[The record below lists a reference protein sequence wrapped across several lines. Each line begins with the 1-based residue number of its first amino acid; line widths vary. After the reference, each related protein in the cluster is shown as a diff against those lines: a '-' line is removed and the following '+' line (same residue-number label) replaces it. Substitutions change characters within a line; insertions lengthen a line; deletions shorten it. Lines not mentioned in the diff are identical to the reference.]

1 MLNRFCI
8 IVPLILLTLL
18 CLGCGSEDVRSTGR
32 EKIDLIYSRGADAD
46 RLDPIHTDNGETVKV
61 MVNIYDTLVTYNAR
75 TTQLVPSLATEWS
88 HTDDNLT
95 WTFKLREGV
104 LFHDGTE
111 LDADA
116 VVFNFQRLTQKDH
129 PYRIHEQVPMEPNY
143 AVIESVTASD
153 PLTVVFQLKHTSA
166 VFLENMAIYS
176 ASIVSPTA
184 LKERGESFVSW
195 PCGTGPFMLAKRSDW
210 KLGQQLVLTAFDD
223 HWRGRPNVDRLIF
236 KPNKESGIREE
247 NIRRGNTHIADNLPP
262 QAVNRLKQEPG
273 IVVQMQPGQNVAYLT
288 MQNEHPPLDN
298 VKVRRA
304 IAMGIDKQ
312 ELIHVAYGGSGR
324 AAVNIVPPTIWG
336 AATDIEPYP
345 HDVEAAKALLAQAHE
360 EDGVPLPIE
369 LKLAYMQT
377 ERPYMPMPQQTATF
391 IKDELQ
397 KIGIKITMEPPME
410 NSLFFQRMSAGE
422 HDLGL
427 IGWSSDIND
436 PDNFLYSLMHSDNIT
451 SSGGNNLSRYRN
463 DEFDALVMAAK
474 RELDRDKRK
483 EMYRKAQ
490 QIMFDDVPTLPLVHT
505 DVRIVLRDYIKGY
518 RLHPT
523 SMVRL
528 RQTYF
533 EKQEEGA
540 NDE

>member
-18 CLGCGSEDVRSTGR
+18 CMGCGSEDVSSSGS
-32 EKIDLIYSRGADAD
+32 EKNDLIYSRGADAD

-61 MVNIYDTLVTYNAR
+61 MVNIYDTLIAYNSR
-75 TTQLVPSLATEWS
+75 TMQLVPSLATEWS
-88 HTDDNLT
+88 HSDDNLT

-104 LFHDGTE
+104 LFHDGTKM
-111 LDADA
+111 DADA

-129 PYRIHEQVPMEPNY
+129 PHRIHTQVPMEPNY
-143 AVIESVTASD
+143 AVIESVTAIG
-153 PLTVVFQLKHTSA
+153 PLRVVFKLKHTSA
-166 VFLENMAIYS
+166 VFLENMAMYS
-176 ASIVSPTA
+176 AGIVSPTA
-184 LKERGESFVSW
+184 LKERGESFLAW
-195 PCGTGPFMLAKRSDW
+195 PCGTGPFELVEKGDW
-210 KLGQQLVLTAFDD
+210 KTGVQLVLTAFDD

-236 KPNKESGIREE
+236 VPNKESSIRAEE
-247 NIRRGNTHIADNLPP
+247 IRRGKTHIADNLPP
-262 QAVNRLKQEPG
+262 REVNQLEQDPG

-288 MQNEHPPLDN
+288 MQNEPPPLDN
-298 VKVRRA
+298 VNVRRA
-304 IAMGIDKQ
+304 IAIGINKQ
-312 ELIHVAYGGSGR
+312 ELIHVAYGDSAR
-324 AAVNIVPPTIWG
+324 PAVNIVPPTIWG

-345 HDVEAAKALLAQAHE
+345 FDVEAAKALLAKAHE
-360 EDGVPLPIE
+360 EDGVPRPIK

-391 IKDELQ
+391 IKDSLE
-397 KIGIKITMEPPME
+397 KIGIKVTMEPPME

-436 PDNFLYSLMHSDNIT
+436 PDNFLYNLMHSDNINAA
-451 SSGGNNLSRYRN
+451 GGNNLSRYRN
-463 DEFDALVMAAK
+463 DEFDALVSAAK
-474 RELDRDKRK
+474 RELDRGKRK

-505 DVRIVLRDYIKGY
+505 DVRVVLRDHVKGY
-518 RLHPT
+518 YVHPT

-528 RQTYF
+528 RKTYF
-533 EKQEEGA
+533 EKQEE
-540 NDE
+540 

>member
-1 MLNRFCI
+1 MLA
-8 IVPLILLTLL
+8 VPLFVLSLLSQ
-18 CLGCGSEDVRSTGR
+18 GCGSEEDTSSAR

-61 MVNIYDTLVTYNAR
+61 MVNIYDTLIAYNSR

-88 HTDDNLT
+88 HTADHLT

-111 LDADA
+111 FDADA
-116 VVFNFQRLTQKDH
+116 VVFNFERLTQKDH
-129 PYRIHEQVPMEPNY
+129 PHRIDKQVPMEPNY
-143 AVIESVTASD
+143 APIESVKALD

-166 VFLENMAIYS
+166 VFLENLAMYS
-176 ASIVSPTA
+176 AGIVSPTA
-184 LKERGESFVSW
+184 LKERGESFLRW
-195 PCGTGPFMLAKRSDW
+195 PCGTGPFMLAAKDDW
-210 KLGQQLVLTAFDD
+210 KQEQQLVLTAFDD

-262 QAVNRLKQEPG
+262 QAVNRLKEQSG

-312 ELIHVAYGGSGR
+312 ELIRVAHGGSGR

-345 HDVEAAKALLAQAHE
+345 HDIEAAKALLVQAHE
-360 EDGVPLPIE
+360 EDGVVLPIE

-391 IKDELQ
+391 IKDELE
-397 KIGIKITMEPPME
+397 KIGIKVTMEPPME
-410 NSLFFQRMSAGE
+410 NSLHFQRMSAGE

-427 IGWSSDIND
+427 IGWSSDVND
-436 PDNFLYSLMHSDNIT
+436 PDNFLYNLMHSDNINST
-451 SSGGNNLSRYRN
+451 GGNNLSRYRN
-463 DEFDALVMAAK
+463 DEFDALVTAAK
-474 RELDRDKRK
+474 RELDREKRK

-505 DVRIVLRDYIKGY
+505 DVRVVLRDHVKGY
-518 RLHPT
+518 FLHPT

-528 RQTYF
+528 RKTFF
-533 EKQEEGA
+533 EKQEE
-540 NDE
+540 